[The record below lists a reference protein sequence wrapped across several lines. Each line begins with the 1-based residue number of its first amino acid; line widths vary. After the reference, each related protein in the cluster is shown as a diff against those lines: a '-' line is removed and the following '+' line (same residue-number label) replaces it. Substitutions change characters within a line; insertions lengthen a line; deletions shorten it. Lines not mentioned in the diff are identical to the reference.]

1 MAFFIYGVNM
11 SRITGILKDGMGKP
25 IVNCKIMLKALR
37 TSTTVIVH
45 TVASQNPNEAGLYD
59 MTVESGQYRVM
70 LCADGYPPEYVGDI
84 QVYKDSPNGTLNYF
98 LGLPQDDDLRPD
110 AIKHFEAMVDKVA
123 SQVAEVE
130 KSKLAAEGSARS
142 AAASADRA
150 SQITGLSTV
159 TDAISMASVPLP
171 DVWIPFNDSLQMI
184 TGYGEEVKV
193 GGVTVAKMV
202 SFSRSTTAT
211 YIDKS
216 GVLRSASINEPLFEM
231 PGLLREG
238 KSTNLW
244 INQNISSLSTV
255 NATEVQDITP
265 YGTNGT
271 CIKLTPVVGEYSYV
285 RTAFSGLTGS
295 YTISCFAKKTD
306 GSNTK
311 PVLFCGF
318 SGSLNSEMTGVKLS
332 NGWWRL
338 EFEMKSP
345 SGNTGFGWPPVSASN
360 GTITTPILLFGLQI
374 ENLSSASSYIPTN
387 GAQVTRSEDLCYV
400 ENQCNIPM
408 FGNDLTVAINSDCKV
423 LTSKVTPN
431 IITIYDKNTDAGRVL
446 RATIEQSGN
455 ISLVAGAYQ
464 EFRQDEISDN
474 NLIVLCRR
482 ASESVVALNGRI
494 KKSALTSEPKG
505 YYITF
510 QTGHIRNL
518 RIWGHA
524 LTDEQIKVL
533 K

>member
-1 MAFFIYGVNM
+1 MATTISGKLIN
-11 SRITGILKDGMGKP
+11 GIGEP
-25 IVNCKIMLKALR
+25 IKNCKITLKSIS
-37 TSTTVIVH
+37 TSTAVIAH
-45 TVASQNPNEAGLYD
+45 TTASQTPSAAGDYS
-59 MTVESGQYRVM
+59 MSVEPGKYKVT
-70 LCADGYPPEYVGDI
+70 LCVDGFPPEYVGDI

-98 LGLPQDDDLRPD
+98 LGLPQDNDLRPD

-130 KSKLAAEGSARS
+130 KSKLAAEGSARA

-171 DVWIPFNDSLQMI
+171 DVWIPFNDSLQML

-193 GGVTVAKMV
+193 GAVTVAKMV

-244 INQNISSLSTV
+244 INQNISSLSTS

-285 RTAFSGLTGS
+285 RTVFSGLTGS
-295 YTISCFAKKTD
+295 HTISCFAKNAD
-306 GSNTK
+306 GSHDM
-311 PVLFCGF
+311 PIVYCGF
-318 SGSLNSEMTGVKLS
+318 GGALGSKMAGVKIA

-338 EFEMKSP
+338 EFTMISP
-345 SGNTGFGWPPVSASN
+345 GGDTGFGWPPSIPSN
-360 GTITTPILLFGLQI
+360 VITTTPILLYGLQI
-374 ENLSSASSYIPTN
+374 ENLSLASSYIPTN
-387 GAQVTRSEDLCYV
+387 GTQVTRSEDLCYV

-423 LTSKVTPN
+423 LTSKITPS
-431 IITIYDKNTDAGRVL
+431 IITIYDKSTEVGRVL

-455 ISLVAGAYQ
+455 ISLIAGTYQ

-482 ASESVVALNGRI
+482 ASESVVALNGKI

>member
-1 MAFFIYGVNM
+1 
-11 SRITGILKDGMGKP
+11 
-25 IVNCKIMLKALR
+25 
-37 TSTTVIVH
+37 
-45 TVASQNPNEAGLYD
+45 
-59 MTVESGQYRVM
+59 
-70 LCADGYPPEYVGDI
+70 
-84 QVYKDSPNGTLNYF
+84 
-98 LGLPQDDDLRPD
+98 
-110 AIKHFEAMVDKVA
+110 
-123 SQVAEVE
+123 
-130 KSKLAAEGSARS
+130 
-142 AAASADRA
+142 
-150 SQITGLSTV
+150 
-159 TDAISMASVPLP
+159 
-171 DVWIPFNDSLQMI
+171 
-184 TGYGEEVKV
+184 
-193 GGVTVAKMV
+193 
-202 SFSRSTTAT
+202 
-211 YIDKS
+211 
-216 GVLRSASINEPLFEM
+216 
-231 PGLLREG
+231 
-238 KSTNLW
+238 
-244 INQNISSLSTV
+244 
-255 NATEVQDITP
+255 
-265 YGTNGT
+265 
-271 CIKLTPVVGEYSYV
+271 
-285 RTAFSGLTGS
+285 
-295 YTISCFAKKTD
+295 
-306 GSNTK
+306 
-311 PVLFCGF
+311 
-318 SGSLNSEMTGVKLS
+318 MTGVKLS

-360 GTITTPILLFGLQI
+360 ETITTPILLFGLQI

-387 GAQVTRSEDLCYV
+387 GTQVTRSEDLCYV